1 MVKQLQKKFI
11 ISAMTAVT
19 ILLVVLIGG
28 INVFNYLTTS
38 GDNDRL
44 MEMLCYNFE
53 TSTIWNGDSNADN
66 TQPPQDANDTR
77 QNTATDT
84 DKSSSQDNPDNQN
97 NPDFQ
102 PPQDNGTKPPDDK
115 KNGDFGKH
123 DKDAIKSARY
133 AAVALDDKGNIIRT
147 DVTHISSLTE
157 DEVTAITQ
165 ALKSTASG
173 TGNYNGYLYRIS
185 DAKRVSG
192 RVIIL
197 LDNSMQISSFFTV
210 LFISVGAG
218 IFGWLLMLLLVI
230 LLSKKTIAP
239 VARSI
244 EKQKQFVTNA
254 GHEIKTPLAII
265 LANTDAMEL
274 HNGEN
279 KWSRNIRA
287 QTLRLSGLMQ
297 NLLMLAKMD
306 ENSAKL
312 PMCGFDISTAAED
325 TVNAFIEPAALKGVM
340 IEQNIQKGLQLNG
353 NRDSIIQLMTVLL
366 DNAVKYTESGGT
378 IRAKLS
384 GNEKNITL
392 SIANTCEPIDHPEKL
407 FDRFYRGDSAR
418 TQKNGGYGIGLS
430 VAQAIAELHKGSIT
444 AENVSVN
451 ADETGTP
458 SPADTDKSTSSML
471 KFTVK
476 I

>member
-11 ISAMTAVT
+11 ISAMLAVT

-44 MEMLCYNFE
+44 MEMLCYSFE
-53 TSTIWNGDSNADN
+53 TSTKWNADTTDN
-66 TQPPQDANDTR
+66 TQPPQSINGTKQNITDASGNQNDTG
-77 QNTATDT
+77 
-84 DKSSSQDNPDNQN
+84 
-97 NPDFQ
+97 FV
-102 PPQDNGTKPPDDK
+102 PQDNGTKPPDDK
-115 KNGDFGKH
+115 KNNGFGRH
-123 DKDAIKSARY
+123 DKNAVDSARY
-133 AAVALDDKGNIIRT
+133 AAVAIDKNGNIIRT

-157 DEVTAITQ
+157 EEAAAITE
-165 ALKSTASG
+165 ALKNTAAG
-173 TGNYNGYLYRIS
+173 TGTYSGFQYTIS
-185 DAKRVSG
+185 ETKRAEG
-192 RVIIL
+192 KVIIL
-197 LDNSMQISSFFTV
+197 LDNGMQISSFFTV

-218 IFGWLLMLLLVI
+218 IFGWLMMLLLVI
-230 LLSKKTIAP
+230 LLSRKTIAP

-279 KWSRNIRA
+279 KWSKNIRA

-306 ENSAKL
+306 ESSTKL
-312 PMCGFDISTAAED
+312 PMCEFDISTAAED
-325 TVNAFIEPAALKGVM
+325 TVGAFIEPAALKGIM
-340 IEQNIQKGLQLNG
+340 IEQDIKKGIRLSG
-353 NRDSIIQLMTVLL
+353 NRDSIVQLMTVLL
-366 DNAVKYTESGGT
+366 DNAVKYTESGGV
-378 IRAKLS
+378 IRAELYGS
-384 GNEKNITL
+384 EKNITL

-444 AENVSVN
+444 AENVS
-451 ADETGTP
+451 ASASESRTDT
-458 SPADTDKSTSSML
+458 TDKQNTNML
-471 KFTVK
+471 MFTVK

>member
-11 ISAMTAVT
+11 ISAMLAVT

-44 MEMLCYNFE
+44 MEMLCYSFE
-53 TSTIWNGDSNADN
+53 TSTKWNADTTDN
-66 TQPPQDANDTR
+66 TQPPQSINGTQ
-77 QNTATDT
+77 QNTTGA
-84 DKSSSQDNPDNQN
+84 SGNQN
-97 NPDFQ
+97 NPDF

-115 KNGDFGKH
+115 KNNGFGRH
-123 DKDAIKSARY
+123 DKNAVDSARY
-133 AAVALDDKGNIIRT
+133 AAVAIDKNGNIIRT

-157 DEVTAITQ
+157 DEATAITE
-165 ALKSTASG
+165 ALKNTAAG
-173 TGNYNGYLYRIS
+173 TGTYSGFLYRIS
-185 DAKRVSG
+185 ETKRAEG
-192 RVIIL
+192 KVIIL
-197 LDNSMQISSFFTV
+197 LDNGMQISSFFTV

-218 IFGWLLMLLLVI
+218 IFGWLMMLLLVI
-230 LLSKKTIAP
+230 LLSRKTIAP

-279 KWSRNIRA
+279 KWSKNIRA

-306 ENSAKL
+306 ESSTKL
-312 PMCGFDISTAAED
+312 PMCEFDISTAAED
-325 TVNAFIEPAALKGVM
+325 TVSAFIEPAALKGIM
-340 IEQNIQKGLQLNG
+340 IEQNIKKGIRLSG
-353 NRDSIIQLMTVLL
+353 NRDSIVQLMTVLL
-366 DNAVKYTESGGT
+366 DNAVKYTESGGV
-378 IRAKLS
+378 IRAELYGS
-384 GNEKNITL
+384 EKNITL

-444 AENVSVN
+444 AENVS
-451 ADETGTP
+451 ATASEAHTDT
-458 SPADTDKSTSSML
+458 TDKQNTNML
-471 KFTVK
+471 MFTIK

>member
-11 ISAMTAVT
+11 ISAMLAVT

-44 MEMLCYNFE
+44 MEMLCYSFE
-53 TSTIWNGDSNADN
+53 TSTKWNADTTDN
-66 TQPPQDANDTR
+66 NQPPQSINGSQQNTTDASDNRNDTG
-77 QNTATDT
+77 
-84 DKSSSQDNPDNQN
+84 
-97 NPDFQ
+97 F

-115 KNGDFGKH
+115 KNNGFGRH
-123 DKDAIKSARY
+123 DKNAVDSARY
-133 AAVALDDKGNIIRT
+133 AAVAIDKNGNIIRT

-157 DEVTAITQ
+157 EEVTAITE
-165 ALKSTASG
+165 ALKNTAAG
-173 TGNYNGYLYRIS
+173 TGTYSGFLYRIS
-185 DAKRVSG
+185 ETKRAEG
-192 RVIIL
+192 KVIIL
-197 LDNSMQISSFFTV
+197 LDNGMQVSSFFTV

-218 IFGWLLMLLLVI
+218 IFGWLMMLLLVI
-230 LLSKKTIAP
+230 LLSRKTIAP

-279 KWSRNIRA
+279 KWSKNIRA

-306 ENSAKL
+306 ESSAKL
-312 PMCGFDISTAAED
+312 PMCEFDISTAAED
-325 TVNAFIEPAALKGVM
+325 TVGAFIEPAALKGIM
-340 IEQNIQKGLQLNG
+340 IEQNIKKGIRLSG
-353 NRDSIIQLMTVLL
+353 NRDSIVQLMTVLL
-366 DNAVKYTESGGT
+366 DNAVKYTESGGV
-378 IRAKLS
+378 IRAELY

-444 AENVSVN
+444 AENVSTS
-451 ADETGTP
+451 ASEPHTDT
-458 SPADTDKSTSSML
+458 TDKQNTNML
-471 KFTVK
+471 MFTVK

>member
-11 ISAMTAVT
+11 ISAMLAVT

-38 GDNDRL
+38 NDNDRL
-44 MEMLCYNFE
+44 MEMLGNSFE
-53 TSTIWNGDSNADN
+53 NSTMWNADTTDN
-66 TQPPQDANDTR
+66 TQPPQSITGTQ
-77 QNTATDT
+77 QNTADA
-84 DKSSSQDNPDNQN
+84 SGNQN
-97 NPDFQ
+97 DTGF

-115 KNGDFGKH
+115 KNNGFGRH
-123 DKDAIKSARY
+123 DKNALDSARY
-133 AAVALDDKGNIIRT
+133 AAVAIDKNGNIIRT

-157 DEVTAITQ
+157 DEATAITE
-165 ALKSTASG
+165 ALKNSASG
-173 TGNYNGYLYRIS
+173 TGAYSGYLYRIS
-185 DAKRVSG
+185 DTRTGG
-192 RVIIL
+192 RIIIL
-197 LDNSMQISSFFTV
+197 LDNGMQISSFFTV

-279 KWSRNIRA
+279 KWSKNIRA

-306 ENSAKL
+306 ESSAKL
-312 PMCGFDISTAAED
+312 PMCEFDISTAAED
-325 TVNAFIEPAALKGVM
+325 TVSAFIEPAALKGVM
-340 IEQNIQKGLQLNG
+340 IEQDIQKGLQLNG
-353 NRDSIIQLMTVLL
+353 NRDSIVQLMTVLL
-366 DNAVKYTESGGT
+366 DNAVKYTVSGGM

-430 VAQAIAELHKGSIT
+430 VALAIAELHKGTIT
-444 AENVSVN
+444 AENITDTSS
-451 ADETGTP
+451 D
-458 SPADTDKSTSSML
+458 SPGIDTDNML
-471 KFTVK
+471 TFT
-476 I
+476 IRI

>member
-11 ISAMTAVT
+11 ISAMLAVT

-38 GDNDRL
+38 GDNNRL
-44 MEMLCYNFE
+44 MEMLCYSFE
-53 TSTIWNGDSNADN
+53 TSTKWNTDTTDN
-66 TQPPQDANDTR
+66 TQPPLGINGTQ
-77 QNTATDT
+77 QNTAADI
-84 DKSSSQDNPDNQN
+84 SGSQN
-97 NPDFQ
+97 NPDF
-102 PPQDNGTKPPDDK
+102 PPQDNGIKPPDDK
-115 KNGDFGKH
+115 KNNGFGRH
-123 DKDAIKSARY
+123 DKNAVDSARY
-133 AAVALDDKGNIIRT
+133 AAVAIDKNGNIIRT

-157 DEVTAITQ
+157 EEATAITE
-165 ALKSTASG
+165 ALKNTAAG
-173 TGNYNGYLYRIS
+173 TGTYSGFQYRIS
-185 DAKRVSG
+185 ETKRAEG
-192 RVIIL
+192 KVIIL
-197 LDNSMQISSFFTV
+197 LDNGMQISSFFTV

-218 IFGWLLMLLLVI
+218 IFGWLMMLLLVI
-230 LLSKKTIAP
+230 LLSRKTIAP

-279 KWSRNIRA
+279 KWSKNIRA

-306 ENSAKL
+306 ESSTKL
-312 PMCGFDISTAAED
+312 PMCEFDISTAAED
-325 TVNAFIEPAALKGVM
+325 TVGAFIEPAALKGIM
-340 IEQNIQKGLQLNG
+340 IEQGIKKGIRLSG
-353 NRDSIIQLMTVLL
+353 NRDSIVQLMTVLL
-366 DNAVKYTESGGT
+366 DNAVKYTESGGV
-378 IRAKLS
+378 IRAELYGS
-384 GNEKNITL
+384 EKNITL

-444 AENVSVN
+444 AENVSASASESRTDT
-451 ADETGTP
+451 ADKQNTN
-458 SPADTDKSTSSML
+458 ML
-471 KFTVK
+471 MFTVK

>member
-11 ISAMTAVT
+11 ISAMLAVT

-38 GDNDRL
+38 NDNDRL

-53 TSTIWNGDSNADN
+53 TSTKWNADTTDN
-66 TQPPQDANDTR
+66 TQSPQSINGT
-77 QNTATDT
+77 QKNTTADI
-84 DKSSSQDNPDNQN
+84 SGSQN
-97 NPDFQ
+97 NPDF

-115 KNGDFGKH
+115 KNNGFGRH
-123 DKDAIKSARY
+123 DKNAVDSARY
-133 AAVALDDKGNIIRT
+133 AAVAIDKNGNIIRT

-157 DEVTAITQ
+157 DEVTAITE
-165 ALKSTASG
+165 AIKNNASG
-173 TGNYNGYLYRIS
+173 TGTYSGFVYRIS
-185 DAKRVSG
+185 ETKRAEG
-192 RVIIL
+192 KVIIL
-197 LDNSMQISSFFTV
+197 LDNGMQISSFFTV

-279 KWSRNIRA
+279 KWSKNIRA

-306 ENSAKL
+306 ESSAKL
-312 PMCGFDISTAAED
+312 PMCSFDISTAAED

-340 IEQNIQKGLQLNG
+340 IEQDIQKGLQLNG
-353 NRDSIIQLMTVLL
+353 NRDSIVQLITVLL
-366 DNAVKYTESGGT
+366 DNAVKYTESGGM

-384 GNEKNITL
+384 GNDKNIAL

-430 VAQAIAELHKGSIT
+430 VAQAIAELHKGTIT
-444 AENVSVN
+444 AENIT
-451 ADETGTP
+451 DT
-458 SPADTDKSTSSML
+458 SPDNPDINTDNML
-471 KFTVK
+471 MFTVK

>member
-11 ISAMTAVT
+11 ISAMLAVT

-38 GDNDRL
+38 NDNDRL
-44 MEMLCYNFE
+44 MEMLCYSFE
-53 TSTIWNGDSNADN
+53 TSTKWNADTTDN
-66 TQPPQDANDTR
+66 TQPPQSINGT
-77 QNTATDT
+77 QKNTTADI
-84 DKSSSQDNPDNQN
+84 SGSQN
-97 NPDFQ
+97 NPDF

-115 KNGDFGKH
+115 KNNGFGRH
-123 DKDAIKSARY
+123 DKNAVDSARY
-133 AAVALDDKGNIIRT
+133 AAVAIDKNGNIIRT

-157 DEVTAITQ
+157 DEVTAITE
-165 ALKSTASG
+165 ALKNNASG
-173 TGNYNGYLYRIS
+173 TGTYSSFVYRIS
-185 DAKRVSG
+185 ETKRAEG
-192 RVIIL
+192 KVIIL
-197 LDNSMQISSFFTV
+197 LDNGMQISSFFTV

-279 KWSRNIRA
+279 KWSKNIRA

-306 ENSAKL
+306 ESSAKL
-312 PMCGFDISTAAED
+312 PMCSFDISTAAED
-325 TVNAFIEPAALKGVM
+325 TVNAFIEPAALKGVI
-340 IEQNIQKGLQLNG
+340 IEQDIQKGLQLNG
-353 NRDSIIQLMTVLL
+353 NHDSIVQLITVLL
-366 DNAVKYTESGGT
+366 DNAVKYTESGGM

-384 GNEKNITL
+384 GNDKNIAL

-430 VAQAIAELHKGSIT
+430 VAQAIAELHKGTIT

-451 ADETGTP
+451 TDETDTNY
-458 SPADTDKSTSSML
+458 PADADKSTSNML
-471 KFTVK
+471 MFTVK

>member
-11 ISAMTAVT
+11 ISAMLAVT

-38 GDNDRL
+38 NDNDRL
-44 MEMLCYNFE
+44 MEMLGNSFE
-53 TSTIWNGDSNADN
+53 NSTMWNADTTDN
-66 TQPPQDANDTR
+66 TQPPQSITGTQ
-77 QNTATDT
+77 QNTADA
-84 DKSSSQDNPDNQN
+84 SGNQN
-97 NPDFQ
+97 DTGF

-115 KNGDFGKH
+115 KNNGFGRH
-123 DKDAIKSARY
+123 DKNAVDSARY
-133 AAVALDDKGNIIRT
+133 AAIAIDKNSNIIRT

-157 DEVTAITQ
+157 DEATAITE
-165 ALKSTASG
+165 ALKNNASG
-173 TGNYNGYLYRIS
+173 TGSYSSYLYRIS
-185 DAKRVSG
+185 DTRTGG
-192 RVIIL
+192 RIIIL
-197 LDNSMQISSFFTV
+197 LDNGMQISSFFTV

-279 KWSRNIRA
+279 KWSKNIRA

-306 ENSAKL
+306 ESSAKL
-312 PMCGFDISTAAED
+312 PMCEFDISTAAED
-325 TVNAFIEPAALKGVM
+325 TVSAFIEPAALKGVM
-340 IEQNIQKGLQLNG
+340 IEQDIQKGLQLNG
-353 NRDSIIQLMTVLL
+353 NRDSIVQLMTVLL
-366 DNAVKYTESGGT
+366 DNAVKYTVSGGM

-444 AENVSVN
+444 AENVS
-451 ADETGTP
+451 ASASESRTDT
-458 SPADTDKSTSSML
+458 TDKQNTNML
-471 KFTVK
+471 MFTVR

>member
-44 MEMLCYNFE
+44 MEMLGNSFE
-53 TSTIWNGDSNADN
+53 NSTIWNGDSTADN
-66 TQPPQDANDTR
+66 TQPPQDINDTQ
-77 QNTATDT
+77 QNTAADTDT
-84 DKSSSQDNPDNQN
+84 SGSQDNPDDQN
-97 NPDFQ
+97 NAGFQ

-133 AAVALDDKGNIIRT
+133 AAVALDTNGNILRT

-157 DEVTAITQ
+157 DEVTAFAQ
-165 ALKSTASG
+165 ALKDTQTETG
-173 TGNYNGYLYRIS
+173 TYNGYLYRIS
-185 DAKRVSG
+185 DSRTGG
-192 RVIIL
+192 RIIIL

-279 KWSRNIRA
+279 KWSKNIRA

-306 ENSAKL
+306 ESSAKL
-312 PMCGFDISTAAED
+312 PMCSFDISTAAED

-340 IEQNIQKGLQLNG
+340 IEQNIQKGLNLNG

-430 VAQAIAELHKGSIT
+430 VAQAIAELHKGTIT
-444 AENVSVN
+444 AENIT
-451 ADETGTP
+451 DT
-458 SPADTDKSTSSML
+458 SPNNPDIDTDNML
-471 KFTVK
+471 MFTVK

>member
-38 GDNDRL
+38 NDNDRL
-44 MEMLCYNFE
+44 MEMLCYSFE
-53 TSTIWNGDSNADN
+53 TSTKWNADTTDN
-66 TQPPQDANDTR
+66 TQPPQSINSSQQNTTDATGNQNDTG
-77 QNTATDT
+77 
-84 DKSSSQDNPDNQN
+84 
-97 NPDFQ
+97 FV
-102 PPQDNGTKPPDDK
+102 PQDNGTKPPDDK
-115 KNGDFGKH
+115 KNNGFGRH
-123 DKDAIKSARY
+123 DKNAVDSARY
-133 AAVALDDKGNIIRT
+133 AAVAIDKNGNIIRT

-157 DEVTAITQ
+157 EEATAITE
-165 ALKSTASG
+165 ALKNTASG
-173 TGNYNGYLYRIS
+173 TGTYNGFLYRIS
-185 DAKRVSG
+185 ETKRADG
-192 RVIIL
+192 KVIIL
-197 LDNSMQISSFFTV
+197 LDNCMQISSFFTV
-210 LFISVGAG
+210 LFISAGAG

-306 ENSAKL
+306 ESSTKL
-312 PMCGFDISTAAED
+312 PMCSFDISTAAED

-340 IEQNIQKGLQLNG
+340 IEQDIQKGLQLNG
-353 NRDSIIQLMTVLL
+353 NRDSIVQLITVLL

-378 IRAKLS
+378 ISAKLS
-384 GNEKNITL
+384 GNDKNIAL

-430 VAQAIAELHKGSIT
+430 VAQAIAELHKGTIT
-444 AENVSVN
+444 AENI
-451 ADETGTP
+451 TGT
-458 SPADTDKSTSSML
+458 SPDNPDINTDNML
-471 KFTVK
+471 MFTVK

>member
-11 ISAMTAVT
+11 ISAMLAVT

-38 GDNDRL
+38 NDNDRL
-44 MEMLCYNFE
+44 MEMLGNSFE
-53 TSTIWNGDSNADN
+53 NSTMWNADTTDN
-66 TQPPQDANDTR
+66 TQPPQSITGTQ
-77 QNTATDT
+77 QNTADA
-84 DKSSSQDNPDNQN
+84 SGNQN
-97 NPDFQ
+97 DTGF
-102 PPQDNGTKPPDDK
+102 PPQDDGTKPPDDK
-115 KNGDFGKH
+115 KNNGFGRH
-123 DKDAIKSARY
+123 DKNAVDSARY
-133 AAVALDDKGNIIRT
+133 AAVAIDKNGNIIRT

-157 DEVTAITQ
+157 DEATAITE
-165 ALKSTASG
+165 ALKNTASG
-173 TGNYNGYLYRIS
+173 TGAYSGYLYRIS
-185 DAKRVSG
+185 DTRTGG
-192 RVIIL
+192 RIIIL
-197 LDNSMQISSFFTV
+197 LDNGMQISSFFTV

-279 KWSRNIRA
+279 KWSKNIRA

-306 ENSAKL
+306 ESSAKL
-312 PMCGFDISTAAED
+312 PMCEFDISTAAED
-325 TVNAFIEPAALKGVM
+325 TVSAFIEPSALKGVM
-340 IEQNIQKGLQLNG
+340 IEQDIQKGLQLNG
-353 NRDSIIQLMTVLL
+353 NRDSIVQLMTVLL
-366 DNAVKYTESGGT
+366 DNAVKYTVSGGM

-430 VAQAIAELHKGSIT
+430 VALAIAELHKGSIT
-444 AENVSVN
+444 AENVS
-451 ADETGTP
+451 ASASESRTDT
-458 SPADTDKSTSSML
+458 TDKQNTNML
-471 KFTVK
+471 MFTVK

>member
-11 ISAMTAVT
+11 ISAMLAVT

-38 GDNDRL
+38 NDNDRL
-44 MEMLCYNFE
+44 MEMLGNSFE
-53 TSTIWNGDSNADN
+53 NSTMWNADTTDN
-66 TQPPQDANDTR
+66 TQPPQSITGTQ
-77 QNTATDT
+77 QNTADA
-84 DKSSSQDNPDNQN
+84 SGNQN
-97 NPDFQ
+97 DTGF
-102 PPQDNGTKPPDDK
+102 PPQDDGTKPPDNK
-115 KNGDFGKH
+115 KNNGFGRH
-123 DKDAIKSARY
+123 DKSAMDSARY
-133 AAVALDDKGNIIRT
+133 AAVAIDKNGNIIRT

-157 DEVTAITQ
+157 DEATAITE
-165 ALKSTASG
+165 ALKNTASG
-173 TGNYNGYLYRIS
+173 TGAYSGYLYRIS
-185 DAKRVSG
+185 DTRTGG
-192 RVIIL
+192 RIIIL
-197 LDNSMQISSFFTV
+197 LDNGMQISSFFTV

-279 KWSRNIRA
+279 KWSKNIRA

-306 ENSAKL
+306 ESSAKL
-312 PMCGFDISTAAED
+312 PMCSFDISTAAED
-325 TVNAFIEPAALKGVM
+325 TVSAFIEPAALKGVM
-340 IEQNIQKGLQLNG
+340 IEQDIQKGLQLNG
-353 NRDSIIQLMTVLL
+353 NRDSIVQLMTVLL
-366 DNAVKYTESGGT
+366 DNAVKYTVSGGM

-430 VAQAIAELHKGSIT
+430 VALAIAELHKGSIT
-444 AENVSVN
+444 AENVS
-451 ADETGTP
+451 ASASESRTDT
-458 SPADTDKSTSSML
+458 TDKQNTNML
-471 KFTVK
+471 MFTVK

>member
-11 ISAMTAVT
+11 ISAMLAVT

-44 MEMLCYNFE
+44 MEMLCYSFE
-53 TSTIWNGDSNADN
+53 TSTKWNADTTDN
-66 TQPPQDANDTR
+66 AKPPQSINGTQ
-77 QNTATDT
+77 QNTAADI
-84 DKSSSQDNPDNQN
+84 SGSQN
-97 NPDFQ
+97 NPDF
-102 PPQDNGTKPPDDK
+102 PPQDNGTRPPDDK
-115 KNGDFGKH
+115 KNNGFGRH
-123 DKDAIKSARY
+123 DKNAVDSARY
-133 AAVALDDKGNIIRT
+133 AAVAIDKNGNIIRT

-157 DEVTAITQ
+157 DEAAAITE
-165 ALKSTASG
+165 ALKNNASG
-173 TGNYNGYLYRIS
+173 TGTYSGFLYRIS
-185 DAKRVSG
+185 ETKRAEG
-192 RVIIL
+192 KVIIL
-197 LDNSMQISSFFTV
+197 LDNGMQISSFFTV

-218 IFGWLLMLLLVI
+218 IFGWLMMLLLVI
-230 LLSKKTIAP
+230 LLSRKTIAP

-279 KWSRNIRA
+279 KWSKNIRA

-306 ENSAKL
+306 ESSTKL
-312 PMCGFDISTAAED
+312 PMCEFDISTAAED
-325 TVNAFIEPAALKGVM
+325 TVGAFIEPATLKGIM
-340 IEQNIQKGLQLNG
+340 IEQNIKKGIRLSG
-353 NRDSIIQLMTVLL
+353 NRDSIVQLMTVLL
-366 DNAVKYTESGGT
+366 DNAVKYTESGGV
-378 IRAKLS
+378 IRAELYGS
-384 GNEKNITL
+384 EKNITL
-392 SIANTCEPIDHPEKL
+392 SIANTCKPIDHPEKL

-444 AENVSVN
+444 AENVS
-451 ADETGTP
+451 ASATEPRTDT
-458 SPADTDKSTSSML
+458 TDKQNTNML
-471 KFTVK
+471 MFTVK

>member
-11 ISAMTAVT
+11 ISAMLAVT

-44 MEMLCYNFE
+44 MEMLCYSFE
-53 TSTIWNGDSNADN
+53 TSTKWNADTTDN
-66 TQPPQDANDTR
+66 TQSPQSINGTQ
-77 QNTATDT
+77 QNTAADI
-84 DKSSSQDNPDNQN
+84 SGSQN
-97 NPDFQ
+97 NPDF

-115 KNGDFGKH
+115 KNNGFGRH
-123 DKDAIKSARY
+123 DKNAVDSARY
-133 AAVALDDKGNIIRT
+133 AAVAIDKNGNIIRT

-157 DEVTAITQ
+157 DEAAAITE
-165 ALKSTASG
+165 ALKNNASG
-173 TGNYNGYLYRIS
+173 TGTYSGFLYRIS
-185 DAKRVSG
+185 ETKRAEG
-192 RVIIL
+192 KVIIL
-197 LDNSMQISSFFTV
+197 LDNGMQISSFFTV

-218 IFGWLLMLLLVI
+218 IFGWLMMLLLVI
-230 LLSKKTIAP
+230 LLSRKTIAP

-279 KWSRNIRA
+279 KWSKNIRA

-306 ENSAKL
+306 ESSTKL
-312 PMCGFDISTAAED
+312 PMCEFDISTAAED
-325 TVNAFIEPAALKGVM
+325 TVGAFIEPAALKGIM
-340 IEQNIQKGLQLNG
+340 IEQDIKKGIRLSG
-353 NRDSIIQLMTVLL
+353 NRDSIVQLMTVLL
-366 DNAVKYTESGGT
+366 DNAVKYTESGGV
-378 IRAKLS
+378 IRAELYGS
-384 GNEKNITL
+384 EKNITL

-444 AENVSVN
+444 AENVSASASESRTDT
-451 ADETGTP
+451 ADKQNTN
-458 SPADTDKSTSSML
+458 ML
-471 KFTVK
+471 MFTVK

>member
-11 ISAMTAVT
+11 ISAMLAVT

-44 MEMLCYNFE
+44 MEMLSNNFE
-53 TSTIWNGDSNADN
+53 NSTMWNTDTADN
-66 TQPPQDANDTR
+66 TQPPQSITGTQQNTTDASGNQNDTG
-77 QNTATDT
+77 
-84 DKSSSQDNPDNQN
+84 
-97 NPDFQ
+97 FV
-102 PPQDNGTKPPDDK
+102 PQDNGTKPPDDK
-115 KNGDFGKH
+115 KNNGFGRH
-123 DKDAIKSARY
+123 DKNAVNSARY
-133 AAVALDDKGNIIRT
+133 AAVAIDKNGNIIRT

-157 DEVTAITQ
+157 DEATAITE
-165 ALKSTASG
+165 ALKNTASG
-173 TGNYNGYLYRIS
+173 TGAYSGYLYRIS
-185 DAKRVSG
+185 DTRTGG
-192 RVIIL
+192 RIIIL
-197 LDNSMQISSFFTV
+197 LDNGMQISSFFTV

-279 KWSRNIRA
+279 KWSKNIRA

-312 PMCGFDISTAAED
+312 PMCSFDISSAAED
-325 TVNAFIEPAALKGVM
+325 TVSAFIEPAALKGVM
-340 IEQNIQKGLQLNG
+340 IEQDIQKGLQLNC
-353 NRDSIIQLMTVLL
+353 NRDSIVQLMTVLL
-366 DNAVKYTESGGT
+366 DNAVKYTVSGGM

-430 VAQAIAELHKGSIT
+430 VALAIAELHKGTIT
-444 AENVSVN
+444 AENITDVSS
-451 ADETGTP
+451 D
-458 SPADTDKSTSSML
+458 SPGIDTDNML
-471 KFTVK
+471 VFTVK

>member
-11 ISAMTAVT
+11 ISAMLAVT
-19 ILLVVLIGG
+19 ILLIVLIGG

-44 MEMLCYNFE
+44 MEMLCYSFE
-53 TSTIWNGDSNADN
+53 ASTMWNADTTDN
-66 TQPPQDANDTR
+66 NQPPQSINGTQ
-77 QNTATDT
+77 QNTADT
-84 DKSSSQDNPDNQN
+84 SGNQN
-97 NPDFQ
+97 DTGF

-115 KNGDFGKH
+115 KNNGFGRH
-123 DKDAIKSARY
+123 DKNAVESARY
-133 AAVALDDKGNIIRT
+133 AAVAIDKTGNIIRT

-157 DEVTAITQ
+157 DEVTAITE
-165 ALKSTASG
+165 ALKNTASG
-173 TGNYNGYLYRIS
+173 TGTYSGFLYRIS
-185 DAKRVSG
+185 ETKRAEG
-192 RVIIL
+192 KVIIL
-197 LDNSMQISSFFTV
+197 LDNGMQISSFFTV

-218 IFGWLLMLLLVI
+218 IFGWLMMLLLVI
-230 LLSKKTIAP
+230 LLSRKTIAP

-279 KWSRNIRA
+279 KWSKNIRA

-306 ENSAKL
+306 ENSTKL
-312 PMCGFDISTAAED
+312 PMCEFDISTAAED
-325 TVNAFIEPAALKGVM
+325 TVGAFIEPAALKGIM
-340 IEQNIQKGLQLNG
+340 IEQNIKKGIRLNG
-353 NRDSIIQLMTVLL
+353 NRDSIVQLMTVLL
-366 DNAVKYTESGGT
+366 DNAVKYTESGGV
-378 IRAKLS
+378 IRAELY

-444 AENVSVN
+444 AENVS
-451 ADETGTP
+451 ASASESRTDT
-458 SPADTDKSTSSML
+458 TDKQNTNML
-471 KFTVK
+471 MFTVK

>member
-11 ISAMTAVT
+11 ISAMLAVT

-38 GDNDRL
+38 NDNDRL
-44 MEMLCYNFE
+44 MEMLGNSFE
-53 TSTIWNGDSNADN
+53 NSTMWNADTTDN
-66 TQPPQDANDTR
+66 TQPPQSITGTQ
-77 QNTATDT
+77 QNTADA
-84 DKSSSQDNPDNQN
+84 SGNQN
-97 NPDFQ
+97 DTGF

-115 KNGDFGKH
+115 KNNGFGRH
-123 DKDAIKSARY
+123 DKNAVDSARY
-133 AAVALDDKGNIIRT
+133 AAVAIDKNGNIIRT

-157 DEVTAITQ
+157 DEATAITE
-165 ALKSTASG
+165 ALKNNASG
-173 TGNYNGYLYRIS
+173 TGVYSGYLYRIS
-185 DAKRVSG
+185 DTRTGG
-192 RVIIL
+192 RIIIL

-279 KWSRNIRA
+279 KWSKNIRA

-306 ENSAKL
+306 ESSAKL
-312 PMCGFDISTAAED
+312 PMCEFDISTAAED
-325 TVNAFIEPAALKGVM
+325 TVSAFIEPAALKGVM
-340 IEQNIQKGLQLNG
+340 IEQDIQKGLQLNG
-353 NRDSIIQLMTVLL
+353 NRDSIVQLMTVLL
-366 DNAVKYTESGGT
+366 DNAVKYTVSGGM

-384 GNEKNITL
+384 SNEKNITL

-430 VAQAIAELHKGSIT
+430 VALAIAELHKGSIT
-444 AENVSVN
+444 AENITDVSPN
-451 ADETGTP
+451 NPDI
-458 SPADTDKSTSSML
+458 DTMIM
-471 KFTVK
+471 FTVK

>member
-11 ISAMTAVT
+11 ISAMLAVT

-38 GDNDRL
+38 NDNDRL
-44 MEMLCYNFE
+44 MEMICYSFE
-53 TSTIWNGDSNADN
+53 TSTKWNADTTDN
-66 TQPPQDANDTR
+66 TQPPQSINDT
-77 QNTATDT
+77 QKNTAADI
-84 DKSSSQDNPDNQN
+84 SGSQN
-97 NPDFQ
+97 NPDF

-115 KNGDFGKH
+115 KNNGFGRH
-123 DKDAIKSARY
+123 DKNAVDSARY
-133 AAVALDDKGNIIRT
+133 AAVAIDKNGNIIRT

-157 DEVTAITQ
+157 DEVTAITE
-165 ALKSTASG
+165 ALKNNASG
-173 TGNYNGYLYRIS
+173 TGTYSGFLYRIS
-185 DAKRVSG
+185 ETKRAEG
-192 RVIIL
+192 KVIIL
-197 LDNSMQISSFFTV
+197 LDNGMQISSFFTV

-279 KWSRNIRA
+279 KWSKNIRA

-306 ENSAKL
+306 ESSAKL
-312 PMCGFDISTAAED
+312 PMCSFDISTAAED

-340 IEQNIQKGLQLNG
+340 IEQDIQKGLQLNG
-353 NRDSIIQLMTVLL
+353 NRDSIVQLMTVLL
-366 DNAVKYTESGGT
+366 DNAVKYTVSGGM

-430 VAQAIAELHKGSIT
+430 VAQAIAELHKGTIT
-444 AENVSVN
+444 AENITDTSSDN
-451 ADETGTP
+451 PGI
-458 SPADTDKSTSSML
+458 DTDNML
-471 KFTVK
+471 MFTVK

>member
-11 ISAMTAVT
+11 ISAMLAVT

-38 GDNDRL
+38 NDNDRL
-44 MEMLCYNFE
+44 MEMLCYSFE
-53 TSTIWNGDSNADN
+53 TSTKWNADTTDN
-66 TQPPQDANDTR
+66 TQSPQSINGT
-77 QNTATDT
+77 QKNTAADI
-84 DKSSSQDNPDNQN
+84 SGSQN
-97 NPDFQ
+97 NPDF

-115 KNGDFGKH
+115 KNNGFGRH
-123 DKDAIKSARY
+123 DKNAVDSARY
-133 AAVALDDKGNIIRT
+133 AAVAIDKNGNIIRT

-157 DEVTAITQ
+157 DEVTAITE
-165 ALKSTASG
+165 ALKNTASG
-173 TGNYNGYLYRIS
+173 TGTYSGFLYRIS
-185 DAKRVSG
+185 ETKRAEG
-192 RVIIL
+192 KVIIL
-197 LDNSMQISSFFTV
+197 LDNGMQISSFFTV

-279 KWSRNIRA
+279 KWSKNIRA
-287 QTLRLSGLMQ
+287 QTLKLSGLMQ

-306 ENSAKL
+306 ESSAKL
-312 PMCGFDISTAAED
+312 PMCSFDISTAAED

-340 IEQNIQKGLQLNG
+340 IEQDIQKGLQLNG
-353 NRDSIIQLMTVLL
+353 NRDSIVQLMTVLL
-366 DNAVKYTESGGT
+366 DNAVKYTESGGM

-384 GNEKNITL
+384 GNDKNIAL

-430 VAQAIAELHKGSIT
+430 VAQAIAELHKGTIT
-444 AENVSVN
+444 AENIT
-451 ADETGTP
+451 DT
-458 SPADTDKSTSSML
+458 SPDNPDINTDNML
-471 KFTVK
+471 MFTVK

>member
-11 ISAMTAVT
+11 ISAMLAVT

-38 GDNDRL
+38 NDNDRL
-44 MEMLCYNFE
+44 MEMLGNSFE
-53 TSTIWNGDSNADN
+53 NSTMWNADTTDN
-66 TQPPQDANDTR
+66 TQPPQSITGTQ
-77 QNTATDT
+77 QNTADA
-84 DKSSSQDNPDNQN
+84 SSNQN
-97 NPDFQ
+97 DTGF
-102 PPQDNGTKPPDDK
+102 PPQDDGTKPPDNK
-115 KNGDFGKH
+115 KNNGFGRH
-123 DKDAIKSARY
+123 DKSAMDSARY
-133 AAVALDDKGNIIRT
+133 AAVAIDKNGNIIRT

-157 DEVTAITQ
+157 EEATAITE
-165 ALKSTASG
+165 ALKNNASG
-173 TGNYNGYLYRIS
+173 TGVYSGYLYRIS
-185 DAKRVSG
+185 DTRTGG
-192 RVIIL
+192 RIIIL
-197 LDNSMQISSFFTV
+197 LDNGMQISSFFTV

-279 KWSRNIRA
+279 KWSKNIRA

-312 PMCGFDISTAAED
+312 PMCSFDISTAAED

-340 IEQNIQKGLQLNG
+340 IEQDIQKGLQLNG
-353 NRDSIIQLMTVLL
+353 NRDSIVQLMTVLL
-366 DNAVKYTESGGT
+366 DNAVKYTVSGGM

-430 VAQAIAELHKGSIT
+430 VALAIAELHKGTIT
-444 AENVSVN
+444 AENITDTSSDN
-451 ADETGTP
+451 PGI
-458 SPADTDKSTSSML
+458 DTDNML
-471 KFTVK
+471 TFT
-476 I
+476 IRI

>member
-11 ISAMTAVT
+11 ISAMLAVT

-44 MEMLCYNFE
+44 MEMLCYSFE
-53 TSTIWNGDSNADN
+53 TSTKWNADTTDN
-66 TQPPQDANDTR
+66 TQPPQSINGTQ
-77 QNTATDT
+77 QNTADA
-84 DKSSSQDNPDNQN
+84 SGNQN
-97 NPDFQ
+97 NPDF

-115 KNGDFGKH
+115 KNNGFGRH
-123 DKDAIKSARY
+123 DKNAVDSARY
-133 AAVALDDKGNIIRT
+133 AAVAIDKNGNIIRT

-157 DEVTAITQ
+157 EEATAITE
-165 ALKSTASG
+165 ALKNTASG
-173 TGNYNGYLYRIS
+173 TGTYSGFLYRIS
-185 DAKRVSG
+185 ETKRAEG
-192 RVIIL
+192 KVIIL
-197 LDNSMQISSFFTV
+197 LDNGMQISSFFTV

-218 IFGWLLMLLLVI
+218 IFGWLMMLLLVI
-230 LLSKKTIAP
+230 LLSRKTIAP

-279 KWSRNIRA
+279 KWSKNIRA

-306 ENSAKL
+306 ESSTKL
-312 PMCGFDISTAAED
+312 PMCEFDISTAAED
-325 TVNAFIEPAALKGVM
+325 TVGAFIEPAALKGIM
-340 IEQNIQKGLQLNG
+340 IEQNIKKGIRLSG
-353 NRDSIIQLMTVLL
+353 NRDSIVQLMTVLL
-366 DNAVKYTESGGT
+366 DNAVKYTESGGV
-378 IRAKLS
+378 IRAELY

-444 AENVSVN
+444 AENVSATVSESHT
-451 ADETGTP
+451 DT
-458 SPADTDKSTSSML
+458 TDKQNTNML
-471 KFTVK
+471 MFTVK

>member
-1 MVKQLQKKFI
+1 MVKQLQKKFV

-44 MEMLCYNFE
+44 MEMLGNSFE
-53 TSTIWNGDSNADN
+53 ASTMWNGNDTSDN
-66 TQPPQDANDTR
+66 TQPPQDTNDTQ

-84 DKSSSQDNPDNQN
+84 ATSGNQN
-97 NPDFQ
+97 DPDFQ
-102 PPQDNGTKPPDDK
+102 PPQNNGAKPPDDK

-123 DKDAIKSARY
+123 DKDALKSARY
-133 AAVALDDKGNIIRT
+133 AAAALSSDGNILRT

-157 DEVTAITQ
+157 DEVTAITE
-165 ALKSTASG
+165 ALKNTAEG
-173 TGNYNGYLYRIS
+173 TGSYNGYLYRIS
-185 DAKRVSG
+185 NSVRTGG
-192 RVIIL
+192 RIIIL

-230 LLSKKTIAP
+230 LLSKKTITP

-279 KWSRNIRA
+279 KWSKNIRA

-306 ENSAKL
+306 ESSAKL
-312 PMCGFDISTAAED
+312 TMCGFDISTAAED

-340 IEQNIQKGLQLNG
+340 IEQDIQKGLNLNG

-392 SIANTCEPIDHPEKL
+392 SMANTCEPIDHPEKL

-430 VAQAIAELHKGSIT
+430 VAQAIVELHKGTIT
-444 AENVSVN
+444 AENIT
-451 ADETGTP
+451 DT
-458 SPADTDKSTSSML
+458 SPDNPDIDTDNML
-471 KFTVK
+471 MFTVK

>member
-44 MEMLCYNFE
+44 IEMLGNSFE
-53 TSTIWNGDSNADN
+53 NSTMWNGSEISD
-66 TQPPQDANDTR
+66 DT
-77 QNTATDT
+77 
-84 DKSSSQDNPDNQN
+84 
-97 NPDFQ
+97 Q
-102 PPQDNGTKPPDDK
+102 PPQDNGAKPPDDK

-123 DKDAIKSARY
+123 DKEAIKSARY
-133 AAVALDDKGNIIRT
+133 AAVALDKDGNILRT

-157 DEVTAITQ
+157 DEVTAF
-165 ALKSTASG
+165 ARSLKDPETG
-173 TGNYNGYLYRIS
+173 TGTYNGYLYRIS
-185 DAKRVSG
+185 DSRTGG
-192 RVIIL
+192 RIIIL
-197 LDNSMQISSFFTV
+197 IDNSMQISSFFTV
-210 LFISVGAG
+210 LFISIGAG

-306 ENSAKL
+306 ESSAKL
-312 PMCGFDISTAAED
+312 PMCSFDISTAAED

-340 IEQNIQKGLQLNG
+340 IEQDIQKGLDLNG

-384 GNEKNITL
+384 GNEKSIML
-392 SIANTCEPIDHPEKL
+392 SIANTCEPIDRPEKL

-430 VAQAIAELHKGSIT
+430 VAQAIAELHKGTIT
-444 AENVSVN
+444 AENITDTSPN
-451 ADETGTP
+451 DHDIGT
-458 SPADTDKSTSSML
+458 DNML
-471 KFTVK
+471 MFTVK

>member
-11 ISAMTAVT
+11 ISAMLAVT

-44 MEMLCYNFE
+44 MEMLCYSFE
-53 TSTIWNGDSNADN
+53 TSTKWNADTTDN
-66 TQPPQDANDTR
+66 TQPPQSINGTQ
-77 QNTATDT
+77 QNTTGV
-84 DKSSSQDNPDNQN
+84 SGNQN
-97 NPDFQ
+97 NPDF

-115 KNGDFGKH
+115 KNNGFGRH
-123 DKDAIKSARY
+123 DKNAVDSARY
-133 AAVALDDKGNIIRT
+133 AAVAIDKNGNIIRT

-157 DEVTAITQ
+157 DEATAITE
-165 ALKSTASG
+165 ALKNTAAG
-173 TGNYNGYLYRIS
+173 TGTYSGFLYRIS
-185 DAKRVSG
+185 ETKRAEG
-192 RVIIL
+192 KVIIL
-197 LDNSMQISSFFTV
+197 LDNGMQISSFFTV

-218 IFGWLLMLLLVI
+218 IFGWLMMLLLVL
-230 LLSKKTIAP
+230 LLSRKTIAP

-279 KWSRNIRA
+279 KWSKNIRA

-306 ENSAKL
+306 ESSTKL
-312 PMCGFDISTAAED
+312 PMCEFDISTAAED
-325 TVNAFIEPAALKGVM
+325 TVSAFIEPAALKGIM
-340 IEQNIQKGLQLNG
+340 IEQNIKKGIRLSG
-353 NRDSIIQLMTVLL
+353 NRDSIVQLMTVLL
-366 DNAVKYTESGGT
+366 DNAVKYTESGGV
-378 IRAKLS
+378 IRAELYGS
-384 GNEKNITL
+384 EKNITL

-444 AENVSVN
+444 AENVS
-451 ADETGTP
+451 ATASEAHTDT
-458 SPADTDKSTSSML
+458 TDKQNTNML
-471 KFTVK
+471 MFTIK

>member
-11 ISAMTAVT
+11 ISAMLAVT

-44 MEMLCYNFE
+44 MEMLCYSFE
-53 TSTIWNGDSNADN
+53 TSTKWNADTTDN
-66 TQPPQDANDTR
+66 TQPPQSINGTL
-77 QNTATDT
+77 QNTTDA
-84 DKSSSQDNPDNQN
+84 SGSQN
-97 NPDFQ
+97 NPDF

-115 KNGDFGKH
+115 KNNGFGRH
-123 DKDAIKSARY
+123 DKNAVDSARY
-133 AAVALDDKGNIIRT
+133 AAVAIDKNGNIIRT

-157 DEVTAITQ
+157 EEAAAITE
-165 ALKSTASG
+165 ALKNTAAG
-173 TGNYNGYLYRIS
+173 TGTYSGFQYRIS
-185 DAKRVSG
+185 ETKRAEG
-192 RVIIL
+192 KVIIL
-197 LDNSMQISSFFTV
+197 LDNGMQISSFFTV

-218 IFGWLLMLLLVI
+218 IFGWLMMLLLVI
-230 LLSKKTIAP
+230 LLSRKTIAP

-279 KWSRNIRA
+279 KWSKNIRA

-306 ENSAKL
+306 ESSTKL
-312 PMCGFDISTAAED
+312 PMCEFDISTAAED
-325 TVNAFIEPAALKGVM
+325 TVGAFIEPAALKGIM
-340 IEQNIQKGLQLNG
+340 IEQDIKKGIRLSG
-353 NRDSIIQLMTVLL
+353 NRDSIVQLMTVLL
-366 DNAVKYTESGGT
+366 DNAVKYTESGGV
-378 IRAKLS
+378 IRAELYGS
-384 GNEKNITL
+384 EKNITL

-444 AENVSVN
+444 AENVS
-451 ADETGTP
+451 ATASEPRTDT
-458 SPADTDKSTSSML
+458 TDKQNTNML
-471 KFTVK
+471 MFTVK

>member
-11 ISAMTAVT
+11 ISAMLAVT
-19 ILLVVLIGG
+19 ILLIVLIGG

-44 MEMLCYNFE
+44 MEMLCYSFE
-53 TSTIWNGDSNADN
+53 ASTMWNADTTDN
-66 TQPPQDANDTR
+66 NQPPQSINGTQ
-77 QNTATDT
+77 QNTADT
-84 DKSSSQDNPDNQN
+84 SGNQN
-97 NPDFQ
+97 DTGF

-115 KNGDFGKH
+115 KNNGFGRH
-123 DKDAIKSARY
+123 DKNAVDSARY
-133 AAVALDDKGNIIRT
+133 AAVAIDKNGNIIRT

-157 DEVTAITQ
+157 DEATAITE
-165 ALKSTASG
+165 ALKNTASG
-173 TGNYNGYLYRIS
+173 TGTYSGFLYRIS
-185 DAKRVSG
+185 ETKRAEG
-192 RVIIL
+192 KVIIL
-197 LDNSMQISSFFTV
+197 LDNGMQISSFFTV

-218 IFGWLLMLLLVI
+218 IFGWLMMLLLVI
-230 LLSKKTIAP
+230 LLSRKTIAP

-279 KWSRNIRA
+279 KWSKNIRA

-306 ENSAKL
+306 ESSTKL
-312 PMCGFDISTAAED
+312 PMCEFDISTAAED
-325 TVNAFIEPAALKGVM
+325 TVSAFIEPAALKGIM
-340 IEQNIQKGLQLNG
+340 IEQNIKKGIRLSG
-353 NRDSIIQLMTVLL
+353 NRDSIVQLMTVLL
-366 DNAVKYTESGGT
+366 DNAVKYTESGGV
-378 IRAKLS
+378 IRAELYGS
-384 GNEKNITL
+384 EKNITL

-444 AENVSVN
+444 AENVS
-451 ADETGTP
+451 ATASEYR
-458 SPADTDKSTSSML
+458 ADTADKQNTNML

>member
-77 QNTATDT
+77 QNTDT
-84 DKSSSQDNPDNQN
+84 SGSQDNPDNQN

-340 IEQNIQKGLQLNG
+340 IEQDIQKGLQLNG

-451 ADETGTP
+451 ADETGTLP
-458 SPADTDKSTSSML
+458 PADADKSTSSML

>member
-11 ISAMTAVT
+11 ISAMLAVT

-44 MEMLCYNFE
+44 MEMLGNSFE
-53 TSTIWNGDSNADN
+53 NSNIWNADTTDN
-66 TQPPQDANDTR
+66 TQPPQSINGTQ
-77 QNTATDT
+77 QNTADT
-84 DKSSSQDNPDNQN
+84 SGNQN
-97 NPDFQ
+97 DTGF
-102 PPQDNGTKPPDDK
+102 PPQDDGTKPPDDK
-115 KNGDFGKH
+115 KNNGFGRH
-123 DKDAIKSARY
+123 DKNAMDSARY
-133 AAVALDDKGNIIRT
+133 AAVAIDKNGNIIRT

-157 DEVTAITQ
+157 DEATAITE
-165 ALKSTASG
+165 ALKNTASG
-173 TGNYNGYLYRIS
+173 TGTYSGFLYRIS
-185 DAKRVSG
+185 ETKRAEG
-192 RVIIL
+192 KVIIL
-197 LDNSMQISSFFTV
+197 LDNGMQISSFFTV

-218 IFGWLLMLLLVI
+218 IFGWLMMLLLVI
-230 LLSKKTIAP
+230 LLSRKTIAP

-279 KWSRNIRA
+279 KWSKNIRA

-306 ENSAKL
+306 ESSTKL
-312 PMCGFDISTAAED
+312 PMCEFDISTAAED
-325 TVNAFIEPAALKGVM
+325 TVGAFIEPAALKGIM
-340 IEQNIQKGLQLNG
+340 IEQNIKKGIRLNG
-353 NRDSIIQLMTVLL
+353 NRDSIVQLMTVLL
-366 DNAVKYTESGGT
+366 DNAVKYTESGGV
-378 IRAKLS
+378 IRAELY

-430 VAQAIAELHKGSIT
+430 VAQAIVELHKGSIT
-444 AENVSVN
+444 AENVS
-451 ADETGTP
+451 ASASESRTDT
-458 SPADTDKSTSSML
+458 TDKQNTNML
-471 KFTVK
+471 MFTVK

>member
-11 ISAMTAVT
+11 ISAMLAVT

-38 GDNDRL
+38 NDNDRL
-44 MEMLCYNFE
+44 MEMLGNSFE
-53 TSTIWNGDSNADN
+53 NSTMWNADTTDN
-66 TQPPQDANDTR
+66 TQPPQSITGTQ
-77 QNTATDT
+77 QNTADA
-84 DKSSSQDNPDNQN
+84 SGNQN
-97 NPDFQ
+97 DTGF

-115 KNGDFGKH
+115 KNNGFGRH
-123 DKDAIKSARY
+123 DKNALDSARY
-133 AAVALDDKGNIIRT
+133 AAVAIDKNGNIIRT

-157 DEVTAITQ
+157 DEATAITE
-165 ALKSTASG
+165 ALKNSASG
-173 TGNYNGYLYRIS
+173 TGAYSGYLYRIS
-185 DAKRVSG
+185 DTRTGG
-192 RVIIL
+192 RIIIL
-197 LDNSMQISSFFTV
+197 LDNGMQISSFFTV

-279 KWSRNIRA
+279 KWSKNIRA

-306 ENSAKL
+306 ESSAKL
-312 PMCGFDISTAAED
+312 PMCEFDISTAAED
-325 TVNAFIEPAALKGVM
+325 TVSAFIEPAALKGVM
-340 IEQNIQKGLQLNG
+340 IEQDIQKGLQLNG
-353 NRDSIIQLMTVLL
+353 NRDSMVQLMTVLL
-366 DNAVKYTESGGT
+366 DNAVKYTVSGGM

-451 ADETGTP
+451 TDETDTNY
-458 SPADTDKSTSSML
+458 PADADKSTSNML
-471 KFTVK
+471 MFTVK

>member
-11 ISAMTAVT
+11 ISAMLAVT

-38 GDNDRL
+38 NDNDRL
-44 MEMLCYNFE
+44 MEMLGNSFE
-53 TSTIWNGDSNADN
+53 NSTMWNADTTDN
-66 TQPPQDANDTR
+66 TQPPQSITGTQ
-77 QNTATDT
+77 QNTADA
-84 DKSSSQDNPDNQN
+84 SGNQN
-97 NPDFQ
+97 DTGF

-115 KNGDFGKH
+115 KNNGFGRH
-123 DKDAIKSARY
+123 DKNAVDSARY
-133 AAVALDDKGNIIRT
+133 AAVAIDKNGNIIRT

-157 DEVTAITQ
+157 DEATAITE
-165 ALKSTASG
+165 ALKNNASG
-173 TGNYNGYLYRIS
+173 TGAYSGYLYRIS
-185 DAKRVSG
+185 DTRTGG
-192 RVIIL
+192 RIIIL
-197 LDNSMQISSFFTV
+197 LDNGMQISSFFTV
-210 LFISVGAG
+210 LFISVCAG

-279 KWSRNIRA
+279 KWSKNIRA

-312 PMCGFDISTAAED
+312 PICSFDISTAAED
-325 TVNAFIEPAALKGVM
+325 TVSAFIEPAALKGVM
-340 IEQNIQKGLQLNG
+340 IEQDIQKGLQLNC
-353 NRDSIIQLMTVLL
+353 NRDSIVQLMTVLL
-366 DNAVKYTESGGT
+366 DNAVKYTVSGGM

-430 VAQAIAELHKGSIT
+430 VALAIAELHKGTIT

-451 ADETGTP
+451 TDETDTNY
-458 SPADTDKSTSSML
+458 PADADKSTSNML
-471 KFTVK
+471 TFTVR

>member
-38 GDNDRL
+38 NDNDRL
-44 MEMLCYNFE
+44 MEMLCYSFE
-53 TSTIWNGDSNADN
+53 TSTKWNADTTDN
-66 TQPPQDANDTR
+66 TQPPQSINSTQQNTTDATGNQNDTG
-77 QNTATDT
+77 
-84 DKSSSQDNPDNQN
+84 
-97 NPDFQ
+97 FV
-102 PPQDNGTKPPDDK
+102 PQDNGTKPPDDK
-115 KNGDFGKH
+115 KNNGFGRH
-123 DKDAIKSARY
+123 DKNAVDSARY
-133 AAVALDDKGNIIRT
+133 AAVAIDKNGNIIKT

-157 DEVTAITQ
+157 EEATAITE
-165 ALKSTASG
+165 ALKNTASG
-173 TGNYNGYLYRIS
+173 TGTYNGFLYRIS
-185 DAKRVSG
+185 ETKRAG
-192 RVIIL
+192 GKVIIL

-210 LFISVGAG
+210 LFISAGAG

-306 ENSAKL
+306 ESSTKL
-312 PMCGFDISTAAED
+312 PMCSFDISTAAED
-325 TVNAFIEPAALKGVM
+325 TVNAFIEPASLKGVM
-340 IEQNIQKGLQLNG
+340 IEQDIQKGLQLNG
-353 NRDSIIQLMTVLL
+353 NRDSIVQLMTVLL

-378 IRAKLS
+378 ISAKLS
-384 GNEKNITL
+384 GNDKNIAL
-392 SIANTCEPIDHPEKL
+392 NIANTCEPIDHPEKL

-430 VAQAIAELHKGSIT
+430 VAQAIAELHKGTIT
-444 AENVSVN
+444 AENI
-451 ADETGTP
+451 TGT
-458 SPADTDKSTSSML
+458 SPDNPDINTDNML
-471 KFTVK
+471 MFTVK